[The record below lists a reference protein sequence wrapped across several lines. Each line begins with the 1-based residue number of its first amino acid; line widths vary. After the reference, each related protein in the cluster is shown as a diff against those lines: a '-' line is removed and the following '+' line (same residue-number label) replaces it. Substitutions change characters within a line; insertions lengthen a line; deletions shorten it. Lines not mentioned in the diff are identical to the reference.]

1 MRKRI
6 QPKLMLAFFVCFIG
20 IILISKQYSE
30 GSEKQQLQLTT
41 SQSSK
46 ASSSTTTVSSSAK
59 KQDETEDEDEDIS
72 YKPII
77 DVSGWQLPSEIN
89 YDILSKNISGAIV
102 RVHSGAQ
109 TTAENVATYA
119 NGLDKSYKK
128 HIEEFQK
135 RDIPVA
141 VYAYV
146 AASTIKEM
154 EDEAESFYKA
164 SEKYK
169 PTYYWLDV
177 EEKTMPDMNKGIE
190 AFRKKLESLGAKK
203 IGIYVGTYF
212 IEEHSL
218 TTDKFSAIWIPTYGY
233 DNGYYNAAPDTDL
246 DYDLHQYTSQGIL
259 NGFPHALDLNQLSV
273 QKQQKKTFEKLFGS

>member
-1 MRKRI
+1 
-6 QPKLMLAFFVCFIG
+6 MLAFFVCFIG

>member
-1 MRKRI
+1 
-6 QPKLMLAFFVCFIG
+6 MLAFFVCFIG
-20 IILISKQYSE
+20 IILISKQLSE
-30 GSEKQQLQLTT
+30 GAEKQQLKTNT
-41 SQSSK
+41 SQSSV
-46 ASSSTTTVSSSAK
+46 ASSSKTTVSSSEEK
-59 KQDETEDEDEDIS
+59 DKPEETEDEEVT

-77 DVSGWQLPSEIN
+77 DVSGWQLPSEID
-89 YDILSKNISGAIV
+89 YDLLSQNISGAIV

-109 TTAENVATYA
+109 TTKENAATYA

-146 AASTIKEM
+146 AASSVKEM
-154 EDEAESFYKA
+154 EEEAESFYKA
-164 SEKYK
+164 ASSYK

-177 EEKTMPDMNKGIE
+177 EEKTMADMNQGIE
-190 AFRKKLESLGAKK
+190 AFRGKLEALGAKK

-233 DNGYYNAAPDTDL
+233 DNGYYNAAPDTEL
-246 DYDLHQYTSQGIL
+246 DYDLHQYTSQGSL
-259 NGFPHALDLNQLSV
+259 NGFPHVLDLNQLSV
-273 QKQQKKTFEKLFGS
+273 QKQPKKTFEKLFSKK